1 MSKMKDQGVRD
12 ETSRR
17 ILLAASIAA
26 TIKIGV
32 MGVWL
37 GLYNPLGIAEAIW
50 AALIYICVY
59 LTLSRLGRCRQSAE
73 RQRR

>member
-1 MSKMKDQGVRD
+1 MKDQGFQDV
-12 ETSRR
+12 TARR

-37 GLYNPLGIAEAIW
+37 GLYNPLGVAEAIW

-59 LTLSRLGRCRQSAE
+59 VTLSTLGRCRHSAE
-73 RQRR
+73 RERR